1 MRHYVPG
8 DMEDTGRRDTRE
20 KKLWVLTKQVK
31 FPNLTWAILRDCVFL
46 IFAPWGPS

>member
-31 FPNLTWAILRDCVFL
+31 FPNLHLGNTKRLCLLNFCSLGA
-46 IFAPWGPS
+46 